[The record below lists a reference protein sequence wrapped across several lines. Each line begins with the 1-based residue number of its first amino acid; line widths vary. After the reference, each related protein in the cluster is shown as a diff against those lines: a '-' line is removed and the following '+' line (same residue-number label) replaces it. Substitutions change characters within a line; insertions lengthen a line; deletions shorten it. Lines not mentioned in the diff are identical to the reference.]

1 MSMTNGLTNDKQGF
15 KIGGMVKYIV
25 RMEAEMQEKLY
36 TVAELAKM
44 FGVSR
49 QTIHN
54 WTSDGRFPNS
64 ITVGDKNT
72 ILVPASDVELAK
84 GEEAAKLIK
93 ELDRLGFQVDSA

>member
-1 MSMTNGLTNDKQGF
+1 
-15 KIGGMVKYIV
+15 
-25 RMEAEMQEKLY
+25 MQEKLY

-54 WTSDGRFPNS
+54 WNTDGRFPNS

-72 ILVPASDVELAK
+72 ILVPVSDVELAK
-84 GEEAAKLIK
+84 KEEAARLIK
-93 ELDRLGFQVDSA
+93 ELDRLGFQVDPA

>member
-1 MSMTNGLTNDKQGF
+1 
-15 KIGGMVKYIV
+15 
-25 RMEAEMQEKLY
+25 MQEKLY
-36 TVAELAKM
+36 TVAELAKT

-54 WTSDGRFPNS
+54 WNGDGRFPNS

-72 ILVPASDVELAK
+72 ILIPASDVESVR

-93 ELDRLGFQVDSA
+93 ELDRLGFQTVSA